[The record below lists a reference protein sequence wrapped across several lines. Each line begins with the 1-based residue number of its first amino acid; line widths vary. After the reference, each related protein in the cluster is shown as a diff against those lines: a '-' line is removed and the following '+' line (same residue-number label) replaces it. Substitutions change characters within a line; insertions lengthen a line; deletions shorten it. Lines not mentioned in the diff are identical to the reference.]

1 MATIQDIARMSGY
14 SIGTVSR
21 VINGRSGVSEQAREK
36 IEEIIREQAYQPNSN
51 ARMLRQSVSSEISII
66 VRGISN
72 TFLQSILEL
81 VQIRLREYGESA
93 NVTFIRDTD
102 YEVSAAMQVLQRHK
116 PKGLIFL
123 GGTEHTFQKDFS
135 QITIPSVLITA
146 DAERFGFINL
156 SSFTTDDKAA
166 AAYAVSKLI
175 EEGHRRIG
183 ILGGYPE
190 DAVGEIPGGSIVALR
205 IHGAVEEMER
215 NGITFDFDRDYEG
228 CPFTGEGGYH
238 AAEKLLSRTPDLT
251 GIFGVS
257 DSVALGAIRAFQ
269 DRGLR
274 VPDDMSVVG
283 FDGVVFSKYSVPRL
297 STIGQDIEMLA
308 KKGVDDLLMR
318 ISYEGPAVHEKI
330 PYLFVKGESVAR
342 PRE

>member
-81 VQIRLREYGESA
+81 IQIHLREYGESA
-93 NVTFIRDTD
+93 NVTFIGDTD

-123 GGTEHTFQKDFS
+123 GGTEHTFQKEFS
-135 QITIPSVLITA
+135 QITIPSVLIAA

-175 EEGHRRIG
+175 EEGHRRVG
-183 ILGGYPE
+183 ILGGNPE
-190 DAVGEIPGGSIVALR
+190 DAVGEIPVGSIVALR

-257 DSVALGAIRAFQ
+257 DSVALGAIRAFH
-269 DRGLR
+269 DMGLR